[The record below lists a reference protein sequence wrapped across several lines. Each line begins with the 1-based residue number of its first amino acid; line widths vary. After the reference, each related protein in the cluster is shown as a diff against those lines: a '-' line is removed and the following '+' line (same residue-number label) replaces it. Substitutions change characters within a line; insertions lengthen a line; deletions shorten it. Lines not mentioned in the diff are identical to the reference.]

1 MDINTTT
8 VVNGADGTSFDMP
21 GAWEATQVQSNYSP
35 ACVPRSKTATA
46 LARSPSRRS
55 PALRAKSYFGA

>member
-21 GAWEATQVQSNYSP
+21 GAWEATQVQSNYSQFSGMR
-35 ACVPRSKTATA
+35 ASVEDRDG
-46 LARSPSRRS
+46 ARTITFSPITG
-55 PALRAKSYFGA
+55 AKG